1 MARVLEKR
9 MVKMRGTV
17 LTQRL
22 GLLVIFCLVTLG
34 TTGARCAET
43 LPKYIFLFIGDGMA
57 ETHVRATECYFK
69 DAQVQRGLAAEKV
82 AGLTMLTLPM
92 RGRATTFAKDNV
104 VTDSAASATA
114 FSSGYKTDNGV
125 LNIDLETERKF
136 DVMAQFVKRHGMK
149 VGIISS
155 AAPNHATPAGFYAHA
170 KSRNM
175 YPEIAMQLAASA
187 LDYVG
192 GPPVLGAEGT
202 DDKATDAKAREAALQ
217 NGYTVVEDRKS
228 FDALKPGVQR
238 IWVRSAMPLAID
250 GKHEIPL
257 ADHVSKAIELLA
269 GPEGFFMMVE
279 GAAIDWASH
288 SNDGAAM
295 AQELLEFDRA
305 IARAIEF
312 YRARPDEVL
321 IVVTAD
327 HECGGLSL
335 IEGRLTAPGMSKILD
350 GQKKSRNASVDMF
363 ETFEK
368 EKISFDEALPQM
380 KAFFG
385 IQYLS
390 DEELA
395 ECRKIFKKGGGA
407 QGQYAY
413 GDERRISL
421 FWSRLVSA
429 RAGLIWGS
437 LNHTADPV
445 PVYAVGAQA
454 ARFAGNSDN
463 ALIGRYIRDLISERK
478 K

>member
-1 MARVLEKR
+1 MFTRKVRVLI
-9 MVKMRGTV
+9 TV
-17 LTQRL
+17 CLAVL
-22 GLLVIFCLVTLG
+22 GI
-34 TTGARCAET
+34 TGAACAET
-43 LPKYIFLFIGDGMA
+43 LPKYIFLFIGDGMGS
-57 ETHVRATECYFK
+57 THVRAAECYFK
-69 DAQVQRGLAAEKV
+69 DAQIQRGLAAEKI

-92 RGRATTFAKDNV
+92 RGRATTFAKDSV

-125 LNIDLETERKF
+125 LNIDPKTGRKF
-136 DVMAQFVKRHGMK
+136 DVMSQFVKRHGMR
-149 VGIISS
+149 VSIISS
-155 AAPNHATPAGFYAHA
+155 AAPNHATPAAFYAHVED
-170 KSRNM
+170 RDM
-175 YPEIAMQLAASA
+175 YPEIAMQLAASGL

-192 GPPVLGAEGT
+192 GPTMLDVADT
-202 DDKATDAKAREAALQ
+202 AAKATDAKAREAALK
-217 NGYTVVEDRKS
+217 NGYTIVEDRQC
-228 FDALKPGVQR
+228 FDALKPGAQR
-238 IWVRSAMPLAID
+238 IWVRSDMPMVID

-257 ADHVSKAIELLA
+257 AEHVSKAIELLA

-288 SNDGAAM
+288 TNDGAALV
-295 AQELLEFDRA
+295 QEVLEFDRA
-305 IARAIEF
+305 IARAVEF
-312 YRARPDEVL
+312 YRTRPDEVL

-335 IEGRLTAPGMSKILD
+335 DEGRLNVPGMSRILE
-350 GQKKSRNASVDMF
+350 GQKKSRDASAEMF
-363 ETFEK
+363 DKFEK
-368 EKISFDEALPQM
+368 EKISFDAALPQM

-385 IQYLS
+385 IQNLS
-390 DEELA
+390 DEEQA
-395 ECRKIFKKGGGA
+395 ECRKIFNEGGNE
-407 QGQYAY
+407 QGKHSY

-454 ARFAGNSDN
+454 ARFAGNTDN

>member
-1 MARVLEKR
+1 
-9 MVKMRGTV
+9 MRGTV
-17 LTQRL
+17 FTQRL
-22 GLLVIFCLVTLG
+22 GVLVVFCLATLG
-34 TTGARCAET
+34 TTGVMCAET

-69 DAQVQRGLAAEKV
+69 DAQVQRGVAAEKRE
-82 AGLTMLTLPM
+82 GLTMLALPV
-92 RGRATTFAKDNV
+92 RGKATTFAKNKAI
-104 VTDSAASATA
+104 TDSAASATA
-114 FSSGYKTDNGV
+114 LSTGYKTDNGV
-125 LNIDLETERKF
+125 LNVDLETGRKF
-136 DVMAQFVKRHGMK
+136 DVMSQFVKRHGMK
-149 VGIISS
+149 VGVISS

-187 LDYVG
+187 LDYAG

-228 FDALKPGVQR
+228 FDALKPGAKCV
-238 IWVRSAMPLAID
+238 WVISDMPLAID
-250 GKHEIPL
+250 GRQEIPL

-279 GAAIDWASH
+279 GAAIDWAGH

-295 AQELLEFDRA
+295 VQELLEFDRA
-305 IARAIEF
+305 IARAVEF

-335 IEGRLTAPGMSKILD
+335 IEGRLTVPGMSKILD

-395 ECRKIFKKGGGA
+395 ECRKIFKKGGA
-407 QGQYAY
+407 VQGQYTY

>member
-1 MARVLEKR
+1 
-9 MVKMRGTV
+9 
-17 LTQRL
+17 
-22 GLLVIFCLVTLG
+22 
-34 TTGARCAET
+34 
-43 LPKYIFLFIGDGMA
+43 
-57 ETHVRATECYFK
+57 
-69 DAQVQRGLAAEKV
+69 
-82 AGLTMLTLPM
+82 
-92 RGRATTFAKDNV
+92 
-104 VTDSAASATA
+104 
-114 FSSGYKTDNGV
+114 
-125 LNIDLETERKF
+125 
-136 DVMAQFVKRHGMK
+136 MK

-295 AQELLEFDRA
+295 VQELLEFDRA